1 LTISSATLISAFVS
15 LTLSPAIGSLVLRPP
30 QPLKERPGLLG
41 VVVRESRAF
50 NNRLRAL
57 SARYGQVT
65 ARIVRSLAIVGVIYV
80 LLIAVAGWRFL
91 ATPSGFIPNQDQGY
105 LIGVVQLPP
114 GASLQRTDAVV
125 KQSVDIAMKNPALQ
139 TAVGFAGLDGATFS
153 TAPNSGV
160 VFFALK
166 PHGERKYVN
175 EVQSEIIP
183 ALGAIKDGNVLV
195 IAPPPVQ
202 GIGTA
207 GGFKMMVEDRGGL
220 GYPALAQAAGAMMAD
235 RCNRR
240 ASRAPF
246 RPSASVRRD

>member
-1 LTISSATLISAFVS
+1 MLR
-15 LTLSPAIGSLVLRPP
+15 LVPP
-30 QPLKERPGLLG
+30 LALLLG

-125 KQSVDIAMKNPALQ
+125 KQSETM
-139 TAVGFAGLDGATFS
+139 
-153 TAPNSGV
+153 
-160 VFFALK
+160 FALGRHAEHVK
-166 PHGERKYVN
+166 ALEAIR
-175 EVQSEIIP
+175 EV
-183 ALGAIKDGNVLV
+183 
-195 IAPPPVQ
+195 
-202 GIGTA
+202 
-207 GGFKMMVEDRGGL
+207 VE
-220 GYPALAQAAGAMMAD
+220 
-235 RCNRR
+235 
-240 ASRAPF
+240 
-246 RPSASVRRD
+246 